1 MELILALA
9 VITAVIIFGALISLG
24 NERQRKAID
33 ELREQVVLWAIQD
46 LRIKRE
52 RLARIVHVDDPLGWL
67 SRMTEKILGPFVNLK
82 VVEFFQDPPVLVCSN
97 ENENHRVIFSTL
109 SPDEVKGLI
118 NARKNRLTNPIMG
131 NPLFSMPRKVVEYQL
146 SALNCGFLFDA
157 EFELAWKGI
166 TGHGTGKTDR
176 LWMYLTR

>member
-1 MELILALA
+1 MELLLALA

-24 NERQRKAID
+24 NERQRRALD
-33 ELREQVVLWAIQD
+33 ELCEQVVLWAIQD

-52 RLARIVHVDDPLGWL
+52 RLARDVRVDDPLGWL
-67 SRMTEKILGPFVNLK
+67 SHTTEKILGSGVNLK

-109 SPDEVKGLI
+109 SPDEVKGLR
-118 NARKNRLTNPIMG
+118 NARKNRLANPGID
-131 NPLFSMPRKVVEYQL
+131 NPLMSMRGKVVEYQL
-146 SALNCGFLFDA
+146 STLNCGFLFDA

-166 TGHGTGKTDR
+166 TGHSAAKTDR
-176 LWMYLTR
+176 LWMYLPR

>member
-1 MELILALA
+1 MELLLALA

-24 NERQRKAID
+24 NERQRRAID

-52 RLARIVHVDDPLGWL
+52 RLARNVRVDDPLGWL
-67 SRMTEKILGPFVNLK
+67 SHTTAKILGSAVNLK

-97 ENENHRVIFSTL
+97 ENDNHRVFFSPL
-109 SPDEVKGLI
+109 SSDEVKAI
-118 NARKNRLTNPIMG
+118 RNARKNRLTNPMMG
-131 NPLFSMPRKVVEYQL
+131 NPLLSMPRKAVEYQL
-146 SALNCGFLFDA
+146 STLNCGFLFDA

-166 TGHGTGKTDR
+166 TGHSADKTDR

>member
-1 MELILALA
+1 MELLLALA

-24 NERQRKAID
+24 NERQRRAID

-46 LRIKRE
+46 LHIKRE
-52 RLARIVHVDDPLGWL
+52 HLARNVRVDDPLGWL
-67 SRMTEKILGPFVNLK
+67 RRTTGKILGSVVNLK

-97 ENENHRVIFSTL
+97 ENENHRIVFSTL
-109 SPDEVKGLI
+109 SPDEVKDLR
-118 NARKNRLTNPIMG
+118 NARKNRLTNPVMG
-131 NPLFSMPRKVVEYQL
+131 NPLLSIPRKVVEYQL

-166 TGHGTGKTDR
+166 TGHSADKTDR
-176 LWMYLTR
+176 LWMYLSR